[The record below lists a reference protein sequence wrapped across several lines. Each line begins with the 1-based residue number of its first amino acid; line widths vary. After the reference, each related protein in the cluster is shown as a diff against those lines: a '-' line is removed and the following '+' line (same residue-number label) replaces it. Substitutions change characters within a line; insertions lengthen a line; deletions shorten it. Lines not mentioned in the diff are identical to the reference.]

1 MSMEKELDLRDI
13 FRIVQKRIIWLLV
26 IPVTAV
32 LTSALISFFLIT
44 PQYEAS
50 TTLLIGRASDM
61 DQIINQELMMNRQ
74 LVSTYSEIA
83 KSRSVA
89 EAVIKELRLNMT
101 SEELIKLVTVSAV
114 KDTGIIAINVKNSD
128 PKISMQIANQ
138 VAAS

>member
-89 EAVIKELRLNMT
+89 
-101 SEELIKLVTVSAV
+101 
-114 KDTGIIAINVKNSD
+114 
-128 PKISMQIANQ
+128 
-138 VAAS
+138 